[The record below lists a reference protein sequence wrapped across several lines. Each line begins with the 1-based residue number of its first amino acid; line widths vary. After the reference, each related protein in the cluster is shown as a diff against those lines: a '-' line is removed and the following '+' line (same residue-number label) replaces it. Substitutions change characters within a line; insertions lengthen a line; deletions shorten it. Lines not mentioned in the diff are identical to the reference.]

1 MFMKWSDIPDRGR
14 HGSGTNDIV
23 GGPKSWGTSQKV
35 EGVEVSDFCGLG
47 TKTDFED
54 QV

>member
-1 MFMKWSDIPDRGR
+1 MVMKWSDIPDRGH
-14 HGSGTNDIV
+14 HGLGTNDIV
-23 GGPKSWGTSQKV
+23 RGPKSWGTSQKV
-35 EGVEVSDFCGLG
+35 AGVEVSDFCGLG

>member
-14 HGSGTNDIV
+14 RGSGTTDIV
-23 GGPKSWGTSQKV
+23 RGPKSWGTLQKV

-47 TKTDFED
+47 TKTDFKD